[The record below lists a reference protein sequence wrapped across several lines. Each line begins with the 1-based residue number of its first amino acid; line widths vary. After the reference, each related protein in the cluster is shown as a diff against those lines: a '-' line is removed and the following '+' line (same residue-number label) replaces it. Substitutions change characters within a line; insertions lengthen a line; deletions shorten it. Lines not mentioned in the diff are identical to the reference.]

1 MAEADQPS
9 GRGAAGPT
17 TASRAKPLPASA
29 PAVPQ
34 ASASPARPG
43 RKLAVQADLRTDPHT
58 GTHAP
63 AAAGVVAGAKRG
75 AKAGVKATGPARPA
89 TAICLSRLNPTQ
101 DRQLRQLL
109 ADCRRLLSERGE
121 ANGPGIAAGMVCQ
134 LDALTDDLR
143 GRFFDHLARDFSP
156 DPKKVLAAALAYAQA
171 PGNTGHLI
179 HLTQSAEPPRQEL
192 FRRLNRTPGGTAAL
206 VRLRRALLER
216 LPRQPTLAGVE
227 HDLLHLLGSW
237 FNPGFLQ
244 MRKVDWTSPAQLL
257 EQIIRHEAV
266 HEVDGWDDLRRR
278 LQPDRRC
285 FAFFHPQLPD
295 EPLIFVEVALV
306 PEMAGAIAPLIDK
319 KSQPL
324 PPEDYKVAVFYS
336 ISNCQPGLRGVSM
349 GNFLIKR
356 VADQLKRE
364 LPQLKTFCTL
374 SPIPGL
380 MAWLQTLRHPARDP
394 ADVGSALAGLPQAA
408 TERAVQALATLRE
421 AAGDDLAALAHAGT
435 LAALPSAAHHALWR
449 LAALYLV
456 HRSPGP
462 GGDPVARFHLD
473 NGARLERLNAQANLS
488 AKGLKQAAGL
498 MVNYLYD
505 LSRIETSHDRFV
517 QGRVVHSRA
526 LSALL

>member
-1 MAEADQPS
+1 LNKSDAMAEIDPP
-9 GRGAAGPT
+9 AG
-17 TASRAKPLPASA
+17 
-29 PAVPQ
+29 
-34 ASASPARPG
+34 
-43 RKLAVQADLRTDPHT
+43 
-58 GTHAP
+58 HAP
-63 AAAGVVAGAKRG
+63 APRSGARASAAKPAAPAKRSLS
-75 AKAGVKATGPARPA
+75 PA
-89 TAICLSRLNPTQ
+89 L
-101 DRQLRQLL
+101 DRQNRRDHRDHRDNQLRQLL

-121 ANGPGIAAGMVCQ
+121 ANGPGIAAGIVGQ
-134 LDALTDDLR
+134 LDTLSDELR
-143 GRFFDHLARDFSP
+143 GRFFEHLARDFSP
-156 DPKKVLAAALAYAQA
+156 DPKKVLASALAYAQA
-171 PGNTGHLI
+171 PGDTEHLI
-179 HLTQSAEPPRQEL
+179 RLTQAAEPPRQEL
-192 FRRLNRTPGGTAAL
+192 FRRFNRAPGGTAAI

-216 LPRQPTLAGVE
+216 LPRQPALAGVE

-244 MRKVDWTSPAQLL
+244 KRKVDWNSPAQLL

-295 EPLIFVEVALV
+295 EPLIFVEAALV

-336 ISNCQPGLRGVSM
+336 ISNCQPGLRGVSL

-380 MAWLQTLRHPARDP
+380 VPWLHKARDP
-394 ADVGSALAGLPQAA
+394 AHAGMALAGLPPAA
-408 TERAVQALATLRE
+408 TERAVLALAALRE
-421 AAGDDLAALAHAGT
+421 AAGDDLAALAHAGS
-435 LAALPSAAHHALWR
+435 LAALPPAAHHALWR

-456 HRSPGP
+456 HRTPGP

-473 NGARLERLNAQANLS
+473 NGARLERLNAQADLS